1 MEALES
7 FKTVTLWLAAGTEA
21 VAALIIGLN
30 GFLLYGTFF
39 G

>member
-1 MEALES
+1 MVNRRAT
-7 FKTVTLWLAAGTEA
+7 TVVASI

-30 GFLLYGTFF
+30 GFLLQQTFF